1 MENGFRGDSF
11 PLIIANA
18 SICKELNRLEEEFHP
33 KSQEQAHHR
42 PTSREETLCFLNE
55 LGWLFQKNQ
64 TTEPL
69 EQSEFSLSR
78 FKFLLVCSVERD
90 YCAVIRTLLDMLVE
104 RNVVNDEPNREALDM
119 LAEIQLLNRAV
130 KRKSTKMVELLIHYS
145 VNLGSSKKLVFLPN
159 ITGPGGIT
167 PLHLAACTSD
177 SDDMVDLLTNDPQE
191 VIFLSL
197 PFSHDSNIKTNV
209 QEIV

>member
-1 MENGFRGDSF
+1 
-11 PLIIANA
+11 
-18 SICKELNRLEEEFHP
+18 
-33 KSQEQAHHR
+33 
-42 PTSREETLCFLNE
+42 
-55 LGWLFQKNQ
+55 
-64 TTEPL
+64 
-69 EQSEFSLSR
+69 
-78 FKFLLVCSVERD
+78 
-90 YCAVIRTLLDMLVE
+90 MLVE

-130 KRKSTKMVELLIHYS
+130 KRKNKKMVELLIHYS

-191 VIFLSL
+191 VSFFLFL
-197 PFSHDSNIKTNV
+197 PHDLNIKNHPL
-209 QEIV
+209 